1 MPLEMTMIE
10 NKFSDC
16 ETAITSADLDQMESV
31 IGKKLP
37 DAFRNHY
44 LKYNGGMPERTYWQ
58 SDDLEEPA
66 EVSVFKPISNGESTV
81 LSTYQ
86 LMLEKKVIPAHL
98 LPFANDWGGNFF
110 CLNLDTGAVS
120 YFTTDTFDSDLS
132 PEENHAESEHRLC
145 SNFLRFVQ
153 GLIDDGDVEEM

>member
-1 MPLEMTMIE
+1 MIE
-10 NKFSDC
+10 NKFSGSSS
-16 ETAITSADLDQMESV
+16 AITEADLDHLESA
-31 IGKKLP
+31 IGKTLP
-37 DAFRNHY
+37 PPFRNHY
-44 LKYNGGMPERTYWQ
+44 LKYNGGTPERTYWQ
-58 SDDLEEPA
+58 DENFEELI
-66 EVSVFKPISNGESTV
+66 EVSVFKPISDGESTV

-132 PEENHAESEHRLC
+132 AEENHAESERPIC

-153 GLIDDGDVEEM
+153 GLIDEEDVDEE

>member
-1 MPLEMTMIE
+1 MIE
-10 NKFSDC
+10 NQFSGC
-16 ETAITSADLDQMESV
+16 NLALTAADLDHLESV

-37 DAFRNHY
+37 ASFRNQY
-44 LKYNGGMPERTYWQ
+44 LTYNGGAPKRTYWQ
-58 SDDLEEPA
+58 NEDFEEPV
-66 EVSVFKPISNGESTV
+66 EVSVFKPIAHGESTV

-86 LMLEKKVIPAHL
+86 LMLEKKVLPAYL

-110 CLNLDTGAVS
+110 CLNLDSGAVS

-132 PEENHAESEHRLC
+132 PEENHAESEKPVC

-153 GLIDDGDVEEM
+153 GLIDEEDVDEE

>member
-1 MPLEMTMIE
+1 MIE

-16 ETAITSADLDQMESV
+16 ETAITSTDLDQLESV

-44 LKYNGGMPERTYWQ
+44 LKYNGGMPERAYWA
-58 SDDLEEPA
+58 SEDFFDPIEVASFMPIVFGEP
-66 EVSVFKPISNGESTV
+66 SL

-86 LMLEKKVIPAHL
+86 LMLKKQIIPSHL
-98 LPFANDWGGNFF
+98 LPFADDLGGNFF
-110 CLNLDTGAVS
+110 CLNLDSGAIS
-120 YFTTDTFDSDLS
+120 YFTTDTFDSELS
-132 PEENHAESEHRLC
+132 FEDNHAESEKPVC

-153 GLIDDGDVEEM
+153 GLVDEEDVDEM

>member
-1 MPLEMTMIE
+1 MIE
-10 NKFSDC
+10 NTFSGSNP
-16 ETAITSADLDQMESV
+16 AITAADVDHLESV

-37 DAFRNHY
+37 APFRNHY
-44 LKYNGGMPERTYWQ
+44 LKYNGGTPERTYWQ
-58 SDDLEEPA
+58 ADDFEEPV
-66 EVSVFKPISNGESTV
+66 EVSVFKPIVGGESTV

-86 LMLEKKVIPAHL
+86 LMLKKKVLPEHL

-120 YFTTDTFDSDLS
+120 YFTTDTFDSDLT
-132 PEENHAESEHRLC
+132 PEENHAQSETPVC

-153 GLIDDGDVEEM
+153 GLIDEEDVDE

>member
-1 MPLEMTMIE
+1 MLE

-16 ETAITSADLDQMESV
+16 ETAITSTDLDHLETI

-37 DAFRNHY
+37 VTFRNHY
-44 LKYNGGMPERTYWQ
+44 LKYNGGMPERAYWV
-58 SDDLEEPA
+58 SEDFYDPIEVASFRPIAYGEP
-66 EVSVFKPISNGESTV
+66 TL

-86 LMLEKKVIPAHL
+86 LMLKKQVLPTHL
-98 LPFANDWGGNFF
+98 LPFADDLGGNFF
-110 CLNLDTGAVS
+110 CLNLDSGAIS

-132 PEENHAESEHRLC
+132 PEENQAESEKLVC

-153 GLIDDGDVEEM
+153 GLIDEEDLDEA

>member
-1 MPLEMTMIE
+1 MIE
-10 NKFSDC
+10 NKFSGSSP
-16 ETAITSADLDQMESV
+16 TIASTDLDHLES
-31 IGKKLP
+31 ILGKKLP
-37 DAFRNHY
+37 SPFRNHY
-44 LKYNGGMPERTYWQ
+44 LKYNGGTPERTYWQ
-58 SDDLEEPA
+58 SEDFEEPV

-86 LMLEKKVIPAHL
+86 LMLKKKVIPAHL

-132 PEENHAESEHRLC
+132 PEENHAESEKPIC
-145 SNFLRFVQ
+145 PNFLRFVQ
-153 GLIDDGDVEEM
+153 GLIGEDDVDEG